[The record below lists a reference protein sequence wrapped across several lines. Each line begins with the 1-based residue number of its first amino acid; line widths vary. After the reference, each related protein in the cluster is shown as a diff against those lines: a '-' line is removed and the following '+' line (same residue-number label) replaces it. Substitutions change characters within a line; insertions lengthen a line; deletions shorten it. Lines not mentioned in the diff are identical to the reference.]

1 MGRTTIKDVANQ
13 VGVSTTTVSVVMNQK
28 KHHISKETQE
38 AIFNAAKKL
47 NYRPNQ
53 LAVSMVT
60 KKSNTIALVVPD
72 ILNPFFAELVNC
84 IGNEAARHSYN
95 TIFYCTNDQPV
106 DVEYV
111 KSAIDRNVEAI
122 VLALSHNFQKSNLD
136 ECHRLADEAHV
147 PIILVDR
154 YVDTCDVVCVRVDHE
169 LGGYL
174 ATKYL
179 LELGHR
185 RIACVTGPMNSDVSK
200 QRLFGYIRALQEYNV
215 LFDPTLVGEGGFH
228 VETGYE
234 LFEGLYGKKISAI
247 FASSDTIA
255 YGIYQRAYEMGLSI
269 PKDIS
274 VVGYD
279 NNRYNDFLPAPLTS
293 VSQHAEEIGVKVVNV
308 VLNFEEIYQ
317 KKDSRQILL
326 KPELV
331 IRKSAAPLEEGV

>member
-38 AIFNAAKKL
+38 AIFKAAKKL

-84 IGNEAARHSYN
+84 IGNEAARHNYT
-95 TIFYCTNDQPV
+95 TIFYCTNDQPL

-122 VLALSHNFQKSNLD
+122 VLALSDNFQKSSID
-136 ECHRLADEAHV
+136 ECYRLADEARV
-147 PIILVDR
+147 PILLVDR

-174 ATKYL
+174 ATKHL
-179 LELGHR
+179 LDLGHR

-215 LFDPTLVGEGGFH
+215 LFDPMLVGEGKFH
-228 VETGYE
+228 VETGYD
-234 LFEGLYGKKISAI
+234 LFEGLYERGISAI

-255 YGIYQRAYEMGLSI
+255 YGIYKKAYEMGLAI

-279 NNRYNDFLPAPLTS
+279 NNTYNDFLPAPLTS
-293 VSQHAEEIGVKVVNV
+293 VSQNVQEIGHNVVKV
-308 VLNFEEIYQ
+308 VLNFEEVYG
-317 KKDSRQILL
+317 KESHRILL
-326 KPELV
+326 KPELM
-331 IRKSAAPLEEGV
+331 IRRSTLPFEEK

>member
-38 AIFNAAKKL
+38 AIFKAAKKL

-84 IGNEAARHSYN
+84 IGNEAAKHNYT
-95 TIFYCTNDQPV
+95 TIFYCTNDQPF
-106 DVEYV
+106 DVECV

-122 VLALSHNFQKSNLD
+122 ILALSNNVQKSNID
-136 ECHRLADEAHV
+136 ECYSLADEAHV
-147 PIILVDR
+147 PIVLVDR
-154 YVDTCDVVCVRVDHE
+154 YIDSSDVVCVRVDHE

-174 ATKYL
+174 ATKHL
-179 LELGHR
+179 LESGHR
-185 RIACVTGPMNSDVSK
+185 QIACIAGPMNSDVSK
-200 QRLFGYIRALQEYNV
+200 QRLFGYIRALQEYHV
-215 LFDPTLVGEGGFH
+215 LFDPTLVGEGMFQ
-228 VETGYE
+228 VETGYN
-234 LFEGLYGKKISAI
+234 LFEGLYERNVSAI

-255 YGIYQRAYEMGLSI
+255 YGIYKKAYEMGLSI

-279 NNRYNDFLPAPLTS
+279 NNTYNDFLPAPLTS
-293 VSQHAEEIGVKVVNV
+293 VSQNVKMIGANV
-308 VLNFEEIYQ
+308 VDVALNFGEVY
-317 KKDSRQILL
+317 KTDSHQILL

-331 IRKSAAPLEEGV
+331 VRKSVMPNKQA